1 MDKPDPRRLAQVP
14 LFQGL
19 SENDLVTLAS
29 WLDVDEFPAGRM
41 PLREADSGYAFFV
54 LDEGRVHAE
63 HDGQILEVLGPGAVF
78 GEMAFFSSDGR
89 RAASIVSETPIRV
102 FTMFGT
108 RFRVMQRDMPE
119 VAARL
124 QHLFQERL
132 ARLHPTG
139 DGA

>member
-1 MDKPDPRRLAQVP
+1 MP

-19 SENDLVTLAS
+19 SQEDLITLAS

-41 PLREADSGYAFFV
+41 PLREDDSGYAFFV
-54 LDEGRVHAE
+54 LDEGRAHAE
-63 HDGQILEVLGPGAVF
+63 HDGQILEVLEPGAVF
-78 GEMAFFSSDGR
+78 GEMAFFSRDGR
-89 RAASIVSETPIRV
+89 RAATIVSETPLRV

-108 RFRVMQRDMPE
+108 RFRLMQRDMPQ

-124 QHLFQERL
+124 QQIFEERA

-139 DGA
+139 DGE